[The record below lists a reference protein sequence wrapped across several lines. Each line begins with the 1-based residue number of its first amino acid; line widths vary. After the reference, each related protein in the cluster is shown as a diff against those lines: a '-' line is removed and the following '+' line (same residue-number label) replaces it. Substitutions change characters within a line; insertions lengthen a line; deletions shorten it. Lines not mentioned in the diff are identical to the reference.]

1 MERGWRGIIWTG
13 RDPCLIGRGVA
24 AAAQSLPLQ
33 VSVSALSVGGGGNER
48 GMTEI
53 CGLVPVA
60 KLLTTLTCFPA
71 VPCDTT
77 PNPALGGS
85 CEVGQ

>member
-33 VSVSALSVGGGGNER
+33 VSVSALSVGGKRER
-48 GMTEI
+48 
-53 CGLVPVA
+53 
-60 KLLTTLTCFPA
+60 
-71 VPCDTT
+71 DD
-77 PNPALGGS
+77 
-85 CEVGQ
+85 